1 MIQTGIA
8 VQTKWRTTQSVR
20 RSLVQRPRE
29 LQRRACIKPCAAQVC
44 MNMLRAGIIAQRVDV
59 AQQLFP
65 GVAAAAL
72 FIGTIA
78 AAGGKL
84 LVDTIDHLTGD
95 LKGES

>member
-1 MIQTGIA
+1 
-8 VQTKWRTTQSVR
+8 
-20 RSLVQRPRE
+20 
-29 LQRRACIKPCAAQVC
+29 

-72 FIGTIA
+72 FIGTVG

-84 LVDTIDHLTGD
+84 LVDTIQHLTGD
-95 LKGES
+95 LKGGLRRECPSHDHQNSKTQQRPLPSLALQAAVQLQG

>member
-1 MIQTGIA
+1 MTLPA
-8 VQTKWRTTQSVR
+8 
-20 RSLVQRPRE
+20 P
-29 LQRRACIKPCAAQVC
+29 AQVC

-59 AQQLFP
+59 TQQVFP

-72 FIGTIA
+72 FVGTIA

-95 LKGES
+95 VKGEPQERSAPRRRQAYRTV

>member
-1 MIQTGIA
+1 
-8 VQTKWRTTQSVR
+8 
-20 RSLVQRPRE
+20 
-29 LQRRACIKPCAAQVC
+29 

-59 AQQLFP
+59 TQQLFP

-72 FIGTIA
+72 FVGTIA

-95 LKGES
+95 VKGEPRILLRYSNIRHQGPSSSIGAWA